1 MPIYDEVF
9 ASPNFGY
16 PSRGSRGRQGYVPE
30 AICLH
35 IGGANWKSNYNWIM
49 NPNAFASYNAYIK
62 FNGEVVS
69 FVPES
74 DAAWSHGRIR
84 SATWPLLKSGVNPN
98 VYTLSLC
105 REGSDQRKWT
115 DAQMQSTLKVLAHW
129 SDKYGIKME
138 RPYVFGHFEID
149 SVERWYCPGKEF
161 FDAVIKELPKLQ
173 ENPATPKPEPSDL
186 PKIQRQ
192 IGIEVDGNKSKEVGY
207 LINNRTYVRAAWLL
221 GFDTNLRVTGH
232 GDHIKVIRRGM

>member
-1 MPIYDEVF
+1 MAIYDEVF

-16 PSRGSRGRQGYVPE
+16 PSRGTRGRQGHQPE
-30 AICLH
+30 GICLH
-35 IGGANWKSNYNWIM
+35 IGGANWTSNYNWIM
-49 NPNAFASYNAYIK
+49 SPNAFASYNAYIK
-62 FNGEVVS
+62 FDGSVVS

-98 VYTLSLC
+98 VYTLSLA

-115 DAQMQSTLKVLAHW
+115 DAQMRSTLKVLEYW
-129 SDKYGIKME
+129 SDKYGIELK

-161 FDAVIKELPKLQ
+161 FNAVVEKLP
-173 ENPATPKPEPSDL
+173 EIRRSEPKPEPQDDVWYRVVAGSYRDRRNAEMV
-186 PKIQRQ
+186 RQ
-192 IGIEVDGNKSKEVGY
+192 NLQSQGINAFLTIY
-207 LINNRTYVRAAWLL
+207 
-221 GFDTNLRVTGH
+221 
-232 GDHIKVIRRGM
+232 RG